1 MFVVELIQSFVGL
14 LFPNLCEACGTAL
27 HSHERVLCVSCIYHL
42 PRTHY
47 WEEAGNPVEQLF
59 WGKLYIEHACALFF
73 FEKGS
78 RFRKMLHKLKYNGK
92 KEIGFELGRRLGMEL
107 KEAQLYQSIDVIV
120 PVPLHPKKQHKR
132 GYNQSEQIALGIAK
146 VTGWAVDANGMAR
159 SMFTASQTN
168 KTRLDRWEN
177 VAEVFSVNHAET
189 LAGKHIL
196 LVDDVITTGAT
207 LEACIHTVQHSED
220 TKISIATLALSST
233 S

>member
-1 MFVVELIQSFVGL
+1 
-14 LFPNLCEACGTAL
+14 
-27 HSHERVLCVSCIYHL
+27 
-42 PRTHY
+42 
-47 WEEAGNPVEQLF
+47 
-59 WGKLYIEHACALFF
+59 
-73 FEKGS
+73 
-78 RFRKMLHKLKYNGK
+78 
-92 KEIGFELGRRLGMEL
+92 MEL

-196 LVDDVITTGAT
+196 LVDDVITTGST
-207 LEACIHTVQHSED
+207 IEACARHLLDIDGCKVSV
-220 TKISIATLALSST
+220 AALACIK
-233 S
+233 